1 VRAGALTF
9 LFTDIEASTRRWE
22 ADAAAMS
29 AALARHDE
37 ALRAA
42 VTDAGGTVFKHT
54 GDGICAVFGSAA
66 AGMAA
71 AVSGQQRLAGG
82 PLRVRMG
89 IHTGDVEERGG
100 DYFGPTLNRV
110 ARLMAAAW
118 GGQTL
123 VSAAAVE
130 LAGDALPPGTALL
143 DLGVHRLADLS
154 RPDRIFQ
161 LSSEGLETTFP
172 PLRTF
177 SARRD
182 NLPVT
187 LTRFVGRE
195 AELAEIAD
203 LLKASRLVTVA
214 GVGGAGKTRL
224 ATEVA
229 RRLVE
234 QFPDGAFLVELAS
247 ITDPQ
252 LVPATVAAALGLI
265 LDHPTPL
272 PVQLADYLERRTTLL
287 VLDNCE
293 HVIEAAASL
302 GATVLGRAPDVVVL
316 ATSREPLGIPGETVW
331 RIPPLG
337 AGDALDLVC
346 DRARTAD
353 PGFSVGVADMRALE
367 RICTRLDGLPLALE
381 LAAARLHLLAPT
393 EVAARLDDRF
403 RLLTGGARTAV
414 DRHRTLRAT
423 IDWGYDLLDEPSRAL
438 LRRLSVFAGGFDLIA
453 AEAVGGPEAFD
464 LLAGLVDR
472 SWVAVEPVG
481 AGPTRY
487 RLIETI
493 RQYAAEKLAEAGEA
507 ADARRAHCRHFRQL
521 AESRGD
527 IPGLRLEWLGR
538 ARLEEDNLRVAL
550 AWASGQGDRETCLE
564 LAAAAISHFAFNG
577 RGVEGRHWLE
587 RALAID
593 PPDRSERTL
602 VAMWLLGAYFPLAAE
617 SEAGETVLQQAAE
630 LARRWGPAALAAD
643 IRTSLARQLASRDPD
658 RALALLTSDVA
669 TEGPLVDRDA
679 DDRHAGTAW
688 GAFNRGWVRLAVGDA
703 ESAEE
708 WFSQALELT
717 EPTAGLDLGGQEAT
731 LSGWGGQVIG
741 HIHAAAALAPLLA
754 ARGKTERASALAE
767 EAVER
772 ARPLDLPIV
781 LVMTL
786 TRAAEVAVLL
796 GRPADAAQR
805 LAESVRTLRDLG
817 TRAWV
822 GDSLKLAAV
831 VAVQRGEFAAAARL
845 LGAAQAVDA
854 TTGDTQRPLAP
865 GADLAASRASRALG
879 EERFA
884 AEHSAG
890 EHLTIDAALTL
901 ALTTAL
907 GSGAA

>member
-22 ADAAAMS
+22 ADRAGMS

-42 VTDAGGTVFKHT
+42 VTEAGGTVFKHT

-66 AGMAA
+66 AGLAA
-71 AVSGQQRLAGG
+71 AISGQQRLVSG

-89 IHTGDVEERGG
+89 IHSGDVEQRGG

-110 ARLMAAAW
+110 ARLTAAAW

-123 VSAAAVE
+123 VSAAAAE
-130 LAGDALPPGTALL
+130 LAGDDIPPGTALV

-161 LSSEGLETTFP
+161 LSSEGLEETFP

-182 NLPVT
+182 NLPAT

-195 AELAEIAD
+195 VELGELAD
-203 LLKASRLVTVA
+203 LLEKSRLVTVA

-229 RRLVE
+229 HRLAE
-234 QFPDGAFLVELAS
+234 RFPDGAFLVELAP

-252 LVPATVAAALGLI
+252 LVPATVATTLGLI
-265 LDHPTPL
+265 LDQPTPL

-302 GATVLGRAPDVVVL
+302 AATVLGRTPGTVVL

-337 AGDALDLVC
+337 ARDALDLVC
-346 DRARTAD
+346 DRATAAD
-353 PGFSVGVADMRALE
+353 PRFSVSDADILALE
-367 RICTRLDGLPLALE
+367 RICARLDGLPLALE
-381 LAAARLHLLAPT
+381 LAAARLHLLSPA
-393 EVAARLDDRF
+393 ELAARLDDRF
-403 RLLTGGARTAV
+403 RVLTGGARTVV
-414 DRHRTLRAT
+414 DRHRTLRAA
-423 IDWGYDLLDEPSRAL
+423 IDWGYDLLDEPSRSL
-438 LRRLSVFAGGFDLIA
+438 LRHLSVCAGGFDLAA
-453 AEAVGGPEAFD
+453 AEAVGGPDALD
-464 LLAGLVDR
+464 LLGGLVDR
-472 SWVAVEPVG
+472 SWVAVEPLG

-487 RLIETI
+487 RLIESI
-493 RQYAAEKLAEAGEA
+493 REYAAEKLAQAGET
-507 ADARRAHCRHFRQL
+507 ADARRAHCHHFRQL
-521 AESRGD
+521 AETRGD
-527 IPGLRLEWLGR
+527 VPGLKLEWL
-538 ARLEEDNLRVAL
+538 AWVRLEEDNLRGAL
-550 AWASGQGDRETCLE
+550 EWSAGRGDRDTCLE
-564 LAAAAISHFAFNG
+564 LATAVISYFAFTG
-577 RGVEGRHWLE
+577 RGSEGRNWLE

-593 PPDRSERTL
+593 PPDTSERTL
-602 VAMWLLGAYFPLAAE
+602 LAMWLLGAFLPLAAE
-617 SEAGETVLQQAAE
+617 SEAGETMLQQAVE
-630 LARRWGPAALAAD
+630 LARRWGPAGLAAN

-658 RALALLTSDVA
+658 RAVTLLTTDVV
-669 TEGPLVDRDA
+669 TGGPLA
-679 DDRHAGTAW
+679 DSAW
-688 GAFNRGWVRLAVGDA
+688 GALNRGWVRLAAGDPEAA
-703 ESAEE
+703 EQS
-708 WFSQALELT
+708 FSQVLE
-717 EPTAGLDLGGQEAT
+717 TAGSHLFPM
-731 LSGWGGQVIG
+731 
-741 HIHAAAALAPLLA
+741 IHAAAALAPLVA
-754 ARGKTERASALAE
+754 ARGETERASTLAGD
-767 EAVER
+767 AVEQ

-781 LVMTL
+781 LVMAL
-786 TRAAEVAVLL
+786 TRAAEVSVLL
-796 GRPADAAQR
+796 GRPADAVQR
-805 LAESVRTLRDLG
+805 LAESVRLLRDLG

-822 GDSLKLAAV
+822 GDSLKLTAV
-831 VAVQRGEFAAAARL
+831 VAAHRGEHAAAARL
-845 LGAAQAVDA
+845 LGAAEAVDA
-854 TTGDTQRPLAP
+854 TTGDTQRPLAS
-865 GADLAASRASRALG
+865 GTDLAASRASHALG
-879 EERFA
+879 DERFA

-890 EHLTIDAALTL
+890 AGLTVDAALTL